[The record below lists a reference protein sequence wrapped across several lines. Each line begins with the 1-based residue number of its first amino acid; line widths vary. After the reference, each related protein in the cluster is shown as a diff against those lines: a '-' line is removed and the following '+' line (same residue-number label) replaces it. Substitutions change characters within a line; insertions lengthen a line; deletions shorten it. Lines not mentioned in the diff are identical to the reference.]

1 MLAGDEDQCNGR
13 QREAVLAML
22 NSTATATIATAP
34 TAPESA
40 TDASTPI
47 AVAVVLVVLGA
58 VGAVF
63 FVRRQRRREAPR
75 GALDSSALLLR
86 AQTLLHAQFSKAAP
100 DLLASGAVASHV
112 RVVPAHSLAFG
123 PTLGQGAHG
132 RIVRA
137 TGTAGQAL
145 AVKLPLPGPDA
156 VQAEQGEALLA
167 EALMLSLADGH
178 PGIMPVV
185 GVLVG
190 PPVANI
196 GFVCPLMVNGDLK
209 RYLQRCRPTAKNREA
224 VLTLND
230 VATMAE
236 SLGSAMVWL
245 EEHAL
250 IHRDVAARNVLVG
263 RAGPREVR
271 LGDLGAARVLSG
283 RNVYSAST
291 AHTPFRWMAPESLS
305 GGSFSHKSDVWAF
318 GVLLWEITS
327 LGQTPYRL
335 HGNSGILAAINAGER
350 LPEEAFTPPRLY
362 HLMARCWSAS
372 PRQRPAFAT
381 IATEMAAIRISVA
394 ALPNIGGASLGVD
407 GILTCPTGDEGYLAV
422 QASLE
427 GPGRV
432 LDSQGYVAEPTAVKA
447 SSLEGP
453 GRVLDSQGYVAEPTA
468 VKASSSEGPG
478 RVLDSLGYVAEPG
491 GATVDAADGRCP
503 TCHAKTKWCACGTDE
518 TRL

>member
-447 SSLEGP
+447 SS
-453 GRVLDSQGYVAEPTA
+453 
-468 VKASSSEGPG
+468 SEGPG